1 MRPVLRFDEA
11 WASQSGDVPRCSGPT
26 QLGGVIY
33 AYTRLRRQK
42 QARSGARGK
51 REDPPVEGSDDI
63 RQMPL
68 APPQLLY
75 LRSYFIRTIPLSI
88 FYMLPLAN
96 SLRATTR
103 NLATTSQRY
112 FSSTAAA
119 MGVTKNISKE
129 GSGASP
135 VKGDKVTIE
144 YTGYL
149 KDTTKPDNK
158 GKQYA
163 HP

>member
-1 MRPVLRFDEA
+1 
-11 WASQSGDVPRCSGPT
+11 
-26 QLGGVIY
+26 
-33 AYTRLRRQK
+33 
-42 QARSGARGK
+42 
-51 REDPPVEGSDDI
+51 
-63 RQMPL
+63 
-68 APPQLLY
+68 
-75 LRSYFIRTIPLSI
+75 
-88 FYMLPLAN
+88 
-96 SLRATTR
+96 
-103 NLATTSQRY
+103 
-112 FSSTAAA
+112 